1 MLISSGRL
9 SGFQIFK
16 EFMTNYVE
24 YEVMGRGGVKEEEE
38 DALPNKF
45 PMCVCQHIV

>member
-24 YEVMGRGGVKEEEE
+24 YKVMVRGGVKEE
-38 DALPNKF
+38 DALTNKF